1 MQALALSPMTI
12 STPSVVL
19 EEEIEAFPLIR
30 KHLGL
35 RTYLA
40 QVFPGFTRYVLV
52 SDGEI
57 QFQRARRDALELIEE
72 DLKTKP
78 GTEWSKEMINEFI
91 DYWHGLVR
99 SREK

>member
-1 MQALALSPMTI
+1 MTI
-12 STPSVVL
+12 STSSVVL
-19 EEEIEAFPLIR
+19 EEEIDAFPLIK

-35 RTYLA
+35 KTYLA

-52 SDGEI
+52 NNGEI

-72 DLKTKP
+72 DLKTKS
-78 GTEWSKEMINEFI
+78 GTEWNKEMINDFI
-91 DYWHGLVR
+91 GYWHGLVR